1 MKSGVILELELVMK
15 NKELSSSSLWDLV
28 AEVLTELSHRD
39 KVDYRVKATEE
50 SVECFID
57 DKKADC
63 NTWDL
68 ING

>member
-1 MKSGVILELELVMK
+1 MK

-50 SVECFID
+50 SVNMKVSCYID
-57 DKKADC
+57 DEKADC
-63 NTWDL
+63 DTWEV
-68 ING
+68 INGQS

>member
-1 MKSGVILELELVMK
+1 MK

-57 DKKADC
+57 DKKADY